1 MLFRGH
7 KENHPA
13 TVHNY
18 FYAIIALSVLLYLL
32 GGLGVLVVYSNN
44 AISFAR
50 EQIPFYIELKD
61 SASEAEIFKLEQ
73 QLGKSAYV
81 KTGTVRF
88 ISKDEAKKK
97 LIDKNLTEE
106 DIMIFGENLLPNSI
120 EFHLNNN
127 YVGQYKKI
135 VSELKKDSIIAEVS
149 HTEEVVRSFSSNLQR
164 IGLITVLFVIFFIF
178 VAITLIR
185 NTLKLSV
192 LANRQT
198 IKILQISGA
207 GNDYL
212 QKPYINRSL
221 LNGLICGASATVALI
236 ISILILHL
244 QIEDLRHFSSWPSFI
259 AIFVGIIAVGVLTF
273 WGSAY
278 YSIKR
283 FFSLPTDEWN

>member
-1 MLFRGH
+1 MLSRGH

-13 TVHNY
+13 TVQNY

-88 ISKDEAKKK
+88 ISKEEAKKK
-97 LIDKNLTEE
+97 LIDKDLTEE

-120 EFHLNNN
+120 EFHLKSD
-127 YVGQYKKI
+127 YIGQYKKI
-135 VSELKKDSIIAEVS
+135 VSELKTNQIIADVS
-149 HTEEVVRSFSSNLQR
+149 HTEEVVRSFSTNLQR
-164 IGLITVLFVIFFIF
+164 IGFITVIFVLFFIF

-185 NTLKLSV
+185 NTLKLSM
-192 LANRQT
+192 LANRHT
-198 IKILQISGA
+198 IKILQIAGA
-207 GNDYL
+207 ANDYI

-221 LNGLICGASATVALI
+221 INGLICGIMATFALI
-236 ISILILHL
+236 ISIFVIQS
-244 QIEDLRHFSSWPSFI
+244 QIEELKYFSSLTSFI
-259 AIFVGIIAVGVLTF
+259 AIYAGLITFGVLIF

-278 YSIKR
+278 
-283 FFSLPTDEWN
+283 FSLKKLFSMPTEEWN